1 LDTEYR
7 LKVYTAFAD
16 NTRKWVTVMDTK
28 AAFLSAL
35 NGVLIAFLWAGMRL
49 AEGAPAPCARAVA
62 VVSSVAALLALL
74 LALWS
79 ILPRESPSVVFGGK
93 AEWTRDYQ
101 PFSFYG
107 FISSRYVPADFSKL
121 EADLGKLD
129 ETGLT
134 REALEQHFTISHVV
148 RAKSVCVTRSGYL
161 TVAAILLAG
170 AALLLKVGGL

>member
-1 LDTEYR
+1 
-7 LKVYTAFAD
+7 
-16 NTRKWVTVMDTK
+16 MDTK

-35 NGVLIAFLWAGMRL
+35 NGVLIAFLWLVCVWRKVRL
-49 AEGAPAPCARAVA
+49 RPAPARGGREFGGR
-62 VVSSVAALLALL
+62 LLALL

-107 FISSRYVPADFSKL
+107 FISSRYVPQTSPKL

-161 TVAAILLAG
+161 TWQQSISR
-170 AALLLKVGGL
+170 AALL